1 MRGDRRWQL
10 AAAVMG
16 LVAATPQARAQ
27 TQALTLAEVIELR
40 TQGVSSRQILRSA
53 QQYCISFTMNDTVRR
68 QLDAAGADS
77 TLVSGLGAICA
88 HREVAPPPPPT
99 SSEFV
104 LNDDFRNGGGR
115 GGFRLGDRRCSVRA
129 DSNAL
134 RLENTARDIVCVTGY
149 PSEPLDDNVRIE
161 LTVNRLGASRQG
173 LVVLGFGR
181 DPDLVGQYSFSVT
194 ADRRVELCHSDGG
207 SCQRL
212 IYRTGVSA
220 IRNGAADENRL
231 AVEVRGRRIA
241 LFVNGQPIDSYSANR
256 SVVGALSLGVGPGT
270 NVNVTQVVVKR
281 LPVATATAK

>member
-1 MRGDRRWQL
+1 MRADRRWQL
-10 AAAVMG
+10 VVAVIGSVAAVPR
-16 LVAATPQARAQ
+16 VRAQ

-40 TQGVSSRQILRSA
+40 TQGVSSRQILRTA
-53 QQYCISFTMNDTVRR
+53 QQYCISFTMNDSVRR

-77 TLVSGLGAICA
+77 TLVSGLRETCA
-88 HREVAPPPPPT
+88 HREVTSPPPATP
-99 SSEFV
+99 SEFI

-129 DSNAL
+129 ETDAL

-173 LVVLGFGR
+173 LIVLGFGR
-181 DPDLVGQYSFSVT
+181 DADLVGQYSFSVT

-207 SCQRL
+207 TCQRL
-212 IYRTGVSA
+212 IYRSGVSA
-220 IRNGAADENRL
+220 IRTGAGDENRL

-241 LFVNGQPIDSYSANR
+241 LFVNGQPIDSYTATRN
-256 SVVGALSLGVGPGT
+256 VVGALSLGVGPGT
-270 NVNVTQVVVKR
+270 NVNVTQVVAKR